1 MRRGTIYL
9 LMAVHVTCSAV
20 TYVLGKHAAVGFPNA
35 GSLALARALLSALLL
50 LALTG
55 TAIPRPKFT
64 RGEWIH
70 IAVLGILL
78 VPMNQYLFLRGL
90 RDTVPAHPPLFY
102 AMTPVGVLLLQSA
115 LARRWPP
122 AQKLA
127 GVALAFAGVI
137 VLLRPWEQ
145 EDPRFHE
152 LRTGDLWILAGTVVW
167 VVYTVVASPL
177 FRRHDARAVTTW
189 ILVLG
194 AVALAPFAAGDLCAV
209 DFATIPPA
217 AWWGLAWLAVITSAL
232 MMLLWNAMLR
242 FLEPV
247 EVAVTSN
254 LQPAATAAL
263 VAVLFHLGWIDRD
276 QDLGPLYWVGTALIL
291 GGVTLAQRRGPG
303 ADSAAAAPEEMT

>member
-1 MRRGTIYL
+1 MTRRTVHL
-9 LMAVHVTCSAV
+9 LMAIHVAGSAV
-20 TYVLGKHAAVGFPNA
+20 TYVLGKHAAVGFPDA
-35 GSLALARALLSALLL
+35 GSLALARALCSALLL

-55 TAIPRPKFT
+55 TVIPRPKFT
-64 RGEWIH
+64 RREWLH
-70 IAVLGILL
+70 IAGLGVLL

-102 AMTPVGVLLLQSA
+102 AMTPVGVLLLQAA
-115 LARRWPP
+115 LARRLPP
-122 AQKLA
+122 AQKIA
-127 GVALAFAGVI
+127 GVVLAFAGVI

-145 EDPRFHE
+145 EDPRFQE
-152 LRTGDLWILAGTVVW
+152 LRTGDLWILVGTVVW
-167 VVYTVVASPL
+167 VVYTVAAAPL
-177 FRRHDARAVTTW
+177 FRRHDPRAVTAW

-194 AVALAPFAAGDLCAV
+194 AAALAPFAGGELLAV
-209 DFATIPPA
+209 DFAQIPAA

-263 VAVLFHLGWIDRD
+263 VAALFHLGWIDRD
-276 QDLGPLYWVGTALIL
+276 QDLGPLYWTGTALIL
-291 GGVTLAQRRGPG
+291 GGVTLAQRRVAPP
-303 ADSAAAAPEEMT
+303 AESAA